1 MPAPSSGGAGTGAA
15 ATSTSVALPA
25 PARRGVK
32 SYKSDDLG
40 AFFNKDAASRI
51 ISSRAPLAQP
61 GTGAGAGGGGAAP
74 PSPQQVLPRRGA
86 VGRRAST
93 GMYGASAM
101 LANGGRDWRNSNNGG
116 ADRKGTATA
125 ASSSL
130 DGNDATS
137 AGAGAGAAAE
147 TGGGGPRKEYTLDR
161 SDKVHLLKDRLSQAA
176 PSKIGNA
183 SSAAAAACAPPKRA
197 KRRSSLSSE
206 ASEYSMDVEHLY
218 SSDHSSSVLLPPQ
231 YHNVPPS
238 PHRSSRRSSTNNNNN
253 SSAFNMS
260 NVSEDTFAVNNTTKG
275 LLNNGNS
282 RAMAASHNNSLSS
295 SSTNNSSS
303 VEARRQQAAAK
314 TDQIVESLVWFSFHT
329 PRAVLEDLIS
339 NELDL
344 YRAEQKKAKKKKAA
358 AAATTTAANKKKKAA
373 AKGKKATAKNDSNN
387 ANKAKDYKMSY
398 VRMDDDDDDD
408 DDDDN
413 DNEEN
418 PGEVEVENDNGSHE
432 DMSDDMRA
440 LQQQTHDVFDGDF
453 SMSMK
458 RLATATN
465 GNKMMAVPKSVPRQS
480 ALLFVDMSG
489 FTRLSTI
496 LDVESLSKVINS
508 YFDMI
513 VSEVIQYGGDI
524 LKFAGDAFFAE
535 WKVQEDDAD
544 DDGDNDDLDDANG
557 GALGSRNGKVKRK
570 KKKNKNALAELNAS
584 LASITDLDFDG
595 SVPRLSLCVLSA
607 ARCGASIVKKFSD
620 YHVTSSAAKGGGGG
634 NTTTEAMLNV
644 HCGVGVGSLI
654 GLHVGDFREDPQQ
667 QQEDEHAVEL
677 RREFLVLGDPIEQV
691 SRAADVAKDGEVL
704 ASPEA
709 IRALGFCCKLSDA
722 HRDST
727 DPILIASRNQVF
739 FGILE
744 PRGAG
749 DVSTGLQPYE
759 SLRMH
764 CKALDH
770 TALARLHLQMAL
782 YVHPVIR
789 GDELGVSAAIQAGTI
804 SRPREE
810 LERRHR
816 AEAELRSV
824 LTIFI
829 KAIISPRVTGMD
841 AVDGDLYRKLCDIMH
856 VTSRELDRYSG
867 HLRQFI
873 VDDKGTGGSAAV
885 AAKF

>member
-1 MPAPSSGGAGTGAA
+1 MNAP
-15 ATSTSVALPA
+15 

-61 GTGAGAGGGGAAP
+61 GGGMSAVPVTATP
-74 PSPQQVLPRRGA
+74 QSPQQVLPRRGA

-93 GMYGASAM
+93 GMYGASSM
-101 LANGGRDWRNSNNGG
+101 LANGRDWRQNGG
-116 ADRKGTATA
+116 APTTAERKGTGTAAA
-125 ASSSL
+125 ASSSV
-130 DGNDATS
+130 DGNDN
-137 AGAGAGAAAE
+137 
-147 TGGGGPRKEYTLDR
+147 GGDRDRPTKAYTLNR
-161 SDKVHLLKDRLSQAA
+161 SDKVHLLKDRFSQGAT
-176 PSKIGNA
+176 KVG
-183 SSAAAAACAPPKRA
+183 SSAASATAPPKRA
-197 KRRSSLSSE
+197 KRRTSLSSE
-206 ASEYSMDVEHLY
+206 VSEYSMDVEHLT
-218 SSDHSSSVLLPPQ
+218 SDHSSSLLAPPIG
-231 YHNVPPS
+231 S
-238 PHRSSRRSSTNNNNN
+238 PQHKSSSLRRSSTTHNS

-260 NVSEDTFAVNNTTKG
+260 NMSEDTFAVNNTTKG
-275 LLNNGNS
+275 SNSKAAANNHNHNS
-282 RAMAASHNNSLSS
+282 TSTSTSS
-295 SSTNNSSS
+295 SNNSSS
-303 VEARRQQAAAK
+303 IEIRRQQAAAK

-344 YRAEQKKAKKKKAA
+344 YRLEQKQKKKKAA
-358 AAATTTAANKKKKAA
+358 VGAATKKK
-373 AKGKKATAKNDSNN
+373 AKGKKAALSAKNEST
-387 ANKAKDYKMSY
+387 KAKDYKMSY
-398 VRMDDDDDDD
+398 LRMDDDDDDD
-408 DDDDN
+408 EDDDGN
-413 DNEEN
+413 VGAAEES
-418 PGEVEVENDNGSHE
+418 GDDGDNGSHDDSE
-432 DMSDDMRA
+432 DMRTT
-440 LQQQTHDVFDGDF
+440 QQQQTTTHDVFDGDF
-453 SMSMK
+453 SNSMK
-458 RLATATN
+458 RLATATH
-465 GNKMMAVPKSVPRQS
+465 GNKMMVVPKSVPRQS

-544 DDGDNDDLDDANG
+544 DDEDMDDDNTG
-557 GALGSRNGKVKRK
+557 VGSRNGKVKRK

-584 LASITDLDFDG
+584 LASISDLDFDG
-595 SVPRLSLCVLSA
+595 SVPKLSLCVLSA

-620 YHVTSSAAKGGGGG
+620 YHVMSAAKGGGTS
-634 NTTTEAMLNV
+634 NATTTEAMLNV

-667 QQEDEHAVEL
+667 EDEQAVEL

-709 IRALGFCCKLSDA
+709 ILALGFCCHLSDA
-722 HRDST
+722 HRET
-727 DPILIASRNQVF
+727 TEPILIASRNQVF

-744 PRGAG
+744 PRGSG

-804 SRPREE
+804 SQPREE

-829 KAIISPRVTGMD
+829 KAVISPRVTGMD
-841 AVDGDLYRKLCDIMH
+841 AVDDDLYKKLRDIMH

-873 VDDKGTGGSAAV
+873 VDDKGTANPRLAWLLIFEGRLSHAFLASLRH
-885 AAKF
+885 